1 MALKSGDANE
11 QAARQKAAELAR
23 AKLET
28 AARARKA
35 EELKEAGEAVAAAG
49 REKLDA
55 AVAAA
60 RAAAADAA
68 RVKTYT
74 VKGGDTL
81 SAIAKAELGDGARW
95 KEIYEMNEEAIG
107 ADPDKIKV
115 GMVLSLPK

>member
-1 MALKSGDANE
+1 MALKSGDNE
-11 QAARQKAAELAR
+11 QAAREKAAELAK

-28 AARARKA
+28 AAKTRKA
-35 EELKEAGEAVAAAG
+35 EELREAGEAVAAAG

-60 RAAAADAA
+60 RAAADAA

-81 SAIAKAELGDGARW
+81 SGIAKAELGDGARW
-95 KEIYEMNEEAIG
+95 KEIYELNKEAIG
-107 ADPDKIKV
+107 ANPDQIKV
-115 GMVLSLPK
+115 GMVLNLPK